1 MEADEAVLKAKTAT
15 LARMLNLQGTIGM
28 FGHVSIRVPGTTRM
42 LISPGASTEKATV
55 TAEQIFVFDL
65 DGTIIHHP
73 GGLIPL
79 EWRIHT
85 RIHRDRPDAMCI
97 AHLHAHSARVLG
109 IAGKDI
115 VPVFLHGS
123 FLRGGVPVWN
133 NPRLVVTEEQAADLS
148 RALGDK
154 IAAQMRG
161 HGCVVVGDTPEATL
175 FACTFIE
182 ENARCQL
189 EADIVGKAIPLSA
202 EEAADCAK
210 GTYDPRLFG
219 LLWDYYARKVADGAD
234 APPRPP
240 V

>member
-1 MEADEAVLKAKTAT
+1 MEDEAALRAKTAT

-55 TAEQIFVFDL
+55 RPEQIFIFDL
-65 DGTIIHHP
+65 DGTIIEHP

-97 AHLHAHSARVLG
+97 AHLHAPAARVLG
-109 IAGKDI
+109 IAGRDL

-123 FLRGGVPVWN
+123 FLHGGVPVWN
-133 NPRLVVTEEQAADLS
+133 NPRLVVNEEQAADLS

-161 HGCVVVGDTPEATL
+161 HGCVVVGETAEAT
-175 FACTFIE
+175 FFGCTFLE
-182 ENARCQL
+182 ENARIQL
-189 EADIVGKAIPLSA
+189 EADIVGKAIALSP

-219 LLWDYYARKVADGAD
+219 LLWDYYARKVELPLAA
-234 APPRPP
+234 APARPP
-240 V
+240 S